1 MKRAIALILALVM
14 LACTTVFAED
24 QEPQIVMLDAPVQMY
39 VHAVHGL
46 NLRSE
51 MDLDNDDNIQRV
63 LLLNETVMVDYIVDG
78 VWAHVIYVLPASE
91 QVAEELEAEIEMVE
105 EQIEEV
111 EANATTEPAATTD
124 PATEAEIEEAAEE
137 LESEIEEMEE
147 NAEAAAETEPTE
159 EETTDPN
166 TIEGFM
172 WLGYLGEKAYRP
184 VIRKSTP
191 APSEAPDL
199 PQPTNA
205 EL

>member
-14 LACTTVFAED
+14 LACTTVFAEN

-91 QVAEELEAEIEMVE
+91 QVAEELEA
-105 EQIEEV
+105 
-111 EANATTEPAATTD
+111 
-124 PATEAEIEEAAEE
+124 
-137 LESEIEEMEE
+137 
-147 NAEAAAETEPTE
+147 
-159 EETTDPN
+159 
-166 TIEGFM
+166 
-172 WLGYLGEKAYRP
+172 
-184 VIRKSTP
+184 
-191 APSEAPDL
+191 
-199 PQPTNA
+199 
-205 EL
+205 